1 MKFDE
6 WYLNNTFDYKQFQ
19 VKELLKLKKKKGLKI
34 SLCFPTLNESKT
46 IGNILDIVNKEIYK
60 PGLVDEVVII
70 DSDSMDRTVDIVK
83 EKGFEVFEHS
93 RIFPGLGSHR
103 GKGEALWKSLFV
115 LKGDIIIW
123 CDSDIKNFHSRFIY
137 GLLGPLLLRDD
148 ISFVKGFYQRP
159 LKMNGS
165 YMKGEGGRVTEL
177 LVRPM
182 LNYHYPQLGGIFQP
196 LSGEYAGRREVFEN
210 IPFFTGYGVESGMLI
225 DIYEKFGLESIAQV
239 NIKRRVHRNQP
250 LSALSRMAFGI
261 LQAIS
266 KKLEFYGK
274 VKIISRPNK
283 TYNQIDYINKEYI
296 MAPML
301 LEEFERPSL
310 IDIKEYGDLKKKS
323 LITRE
328 KQLKAS

>member
-1 MKFDE
+1 MKLSE
-6 WYLNNTFDYKQFQ
+6 WYLNNTYDHKQFQ

-34 SLCFPTLNESKT
+34 SLCFPTLNEGKT

-60 PGLVDEVVII
+60 PGLVDEVVIV
-70 DSDSMDRTVDIVK
+70 DSDSMDRTVDIVR
-83 EKGFEVFEHS
+83 EKGFKVFDHS

-115 LKGDIIIW
+115 LEGDIIIW
-123 CDSDIKNFHSRFIY
+123 CDSDIKNFHPRFIY

-148 ISFVKGFYQRP
+148 IDFVKGFYQRP

-165 YMKGEGGRVTEL
+165 YMKGEGGRVTEIM
-177 LVRPM
+177 VRPM
-182 LNYHYPQLGGIFQP
+182 LNYHYPQLGKIFQP

-225 DIYEKFGLESIAQV
+225 DIFEKFGLESIAQV
-239 NIKRRVHRNQP
+239 NIRRRVHRNQP
-250 LSALSRMAFGI
+250 LSALSRMSFGI
-261 LQAIS
+261 LQAIT
-266 KKLEFYGK
+266 KKLDFYGK
-274 VKIISRPNK
+274 IKVTSRPNK

-301 LEEFERPSL
+301 LEEVERPPL
-310 IDIKEYGDLKKKS
+310 IEVKEYRDSKKKS
-323 LITRE
+323 PHLNN

>member
-1 MKFDE
+1 MKLNE
-6 WYLNNTFDYKQFQ
+6 WYLNNTYDHKQFQ

-34 SLCFPTLNESKT
+34 SLCFPTLNEGKT
-46 IGNILDIVNKEIYK
+46 IGKILDIVNKEIYK
-60 PGLVDEVVII
+60 PGLVDEVVIV
-70 DSDSMDRTVDIVK
+70 DSDSMDRTVDIAR
-83 EKGFEVFEHS
+83 EKGFKVFDHS

-115 LKGDIIIW
+115 LEGDIIIW
-123 CDSDIKNFHSRFIY
+123 CDSDIKNFHPRFIY

-148 ISFVKGFYQRP
+148 IDFVKGFYQRP

-165 YMKGEGGRVTEL
+165 YMKGEGGRVTEIM
-177 LVRPM
+177 VRPM
-182 LNYHYPQLGGIFQP
+182 LNYHYPQLGKIFQP

-225 DIYEKFGLESIAQV
+225 DIFERFGLDSIAQV
-239 NIKRRVHRNQP
+239 NIRRRVHRNQP
-250 LSALSRMAFGI
+250 LSALSRMSFGI
-261 LQAIS
+261 LQAIT

-274 VKIISRPNK
+274 IKVTSRPNK

-301 LEEFERPSL
+301 LEEVERPQL
-310 IDIKEYGDLKKKS
+310 IEVREYRSSRKKS
-323 LITRE
+323 PQLE
-328 KQLKAS
+328 DKQLKAS